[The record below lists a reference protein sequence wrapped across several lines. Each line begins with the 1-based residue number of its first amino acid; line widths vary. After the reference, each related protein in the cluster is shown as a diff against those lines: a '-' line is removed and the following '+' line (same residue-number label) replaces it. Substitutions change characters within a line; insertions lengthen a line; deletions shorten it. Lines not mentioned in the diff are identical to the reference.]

1 MSWTELFANAA
12 PRGCPKTKYM
22 KDLASIYCA
31 KNKFDHNMLMP
42 DIKKAEFSDSL
53 PYSNTRS
60 FSARLPSGTLL
71 IIFSFYKELDLKAP
85 RLIKNSVLN
94 LLGLQNSVA
103 YKQPGLQAFP
113 LINCSAY
120 KLFSL

>member
-1 MSWTELFANAA
+1 MSWTGLFANAA

-53 PYSNTRS
+53 LRRDGLRVAMDYASQWTTRRDGLRVVMDYIYSAFRKTEGCVYS
-60 FSARLPSGTLL
+60 VIAPFPKKFLP
-71 IIFSFYKELDLKAP
+71 
-85 RLIKNSVLN
+85 
-94 LLGLQNSVA
+94 
-103 YKQPGLQAFP
+103 
-113 LINCSAY
+113 
-120 KLFSL
+120 